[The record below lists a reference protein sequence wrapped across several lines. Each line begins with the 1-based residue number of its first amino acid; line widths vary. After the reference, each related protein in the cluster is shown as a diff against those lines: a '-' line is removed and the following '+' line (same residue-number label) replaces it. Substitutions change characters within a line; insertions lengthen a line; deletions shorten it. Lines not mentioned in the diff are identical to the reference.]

1 MAKKQKS
8 FADKASGSNDK
19 DAVYVKYVN
28 SVKSEK
34 TGHWRFNEQ
43 IVKTRKGESLD
54 VALKRLNEAANLV
67 DIDLSEFETTSESAV
82 KAEKQEETVKAE
94 KQEETVK
101 AEKQEE
107 TVKAEKQEE
116 TVKAENQEETVKAEN
131 QEEVVKA
138 EKAKKEDKKY
148 LETTFSLSS
157 FNIKSYHAQ
166 KW

>member
-82 KAEKQEETVKAE
+82 KVEKQEETVKVEKQEETVKVENQEETVKAE
-94 KQEETVK
+94 KQEEVIE
-101 AEKQEE
+101 AEK
-107 TVKAEKQEE
+107 EKN
-116 TVKAENQEETVKAEN
+116 K
-131 QEEVVKA
+131 
-138 EKAKKEDKKY
+138 
-148 LETTFSLSS
+148 
-157 FNIKSYHAQ
+157 
-166 KW
+166 

>member
-19 DAVYVKYVN
+19 DVVHVKYVN

-67 DIDLSEFETTSESAV
+67 DIDLSEFETPSESDV
-82 KAEKQEETVKAE
+82 NAEKQKESAE
-94 KQEETVK
+94 S
-101 AEKQEE
+101 EK
-107 TVKAEKQEE
+107 EK
-116 TVKAENQEETVKAEN
+116 
-131 QEEVVKA
+131 
-138 EKAKKEDKKY
+138 KK
-148 LETTFSLSS
+148 
-157 FNIKSYHAQ
+157 
-166 KW
+166 

>member
-67 DIDLSEFETTSESAV
+67 DIDLSEFETTSESVV
-82 KAEKQEETVKAE
+82 KAEKQEENVTVEKQEETATAE
-94 KQEETVK
+94 KQEETAKV
-101 AEKQEE
+101 EK
-107 TVKAEKQEE
+107 EK
-116 TVKAENQEETVKAEN
+116 
-131 QEEVVKA
+131 
-138 EKAKKEDKKY
+138 KK
-148 LETTFSLSS
+148 
-157 FNIKSYHAQ
+157 
-166 KW
+166 

>member
-28 SVKSEK
+28 SVRSEK

-82 KAEKQEETVKAE
+82 QAEKQEETVKAE

-107 TVKAEKQEE
+107 TVEPDKEKN
-116 TVKAENQEETVKAEN
+116 K
-131 QEEVVKA
+131 
-138 EKAKKEDKKY
+138 
-148 LETTFSLSS
+148 
-157 FNIKSYHAQ
+157 
-166 KW
+166 

>member
-67 DIDLSEFETTSESAV
+67 DIDLSEFEISPESDV
-82 KAEKQEETVKAE
+82 KAEKQQEAVGAGKKEDTVKAKNQE
-94 KQEETVK
+94 DPVKAGKQQEAVGAGKKENTVK
-101 AEKQEE
+101 AKNQEDPM
-107 TVKAEKQEE
+107 KAEKE
-116 TVKAENQEETVKAEN
+116 
-131 QEEVVKA
+131 
-138 EKAKKEDKKY
+138 
-148 LETTFSLSS
+148 
-157 FNIKSYHAQ
+157 
-166 KW
+166 

>member
-67 DIDLSEFETTSESAV
+67 DIDLSEFETTSEFAV
-82 KAEKQEETVKAE
+82 KAEKQDETVTAE
-94 KQEETVK
+94 KQEEVVEAKKQKETAK
-101 AEKQEE
+101 AEK
-107 TVKAEKQEE
+107 EKN
-116 TVKAENQEETVKAEN
+116 K
-131 QEEVVKA
+131 
-138 EKAKKEDKKY
+138 
-148 LETTFSLSS
+148 
-157 FNIKSYHAQ
+157 
-166 KW
+166 

>member
-67 DIDLSEFETTSESAV
+67 DIDLSEFETTSESALKAEKQEGTV
-82 KAEKQEETVKAE
+82 TAEKQKETAKAEKQEETVTAEKQEETAKAE
-94 KQEETVK
+94 KQEETAK
-101 AEKQEE
+101 TEK
-107 TVKAEKQEE
+107 EK
-116 TVKAENQEETVKAEN
+116 
-131 QEEVVKA
+131 
-138 EKAKKEDKKY
+138 KK
-148 LETTFSLSS
+148 
-157 FNIKSYHAQ
+157 
-166 KW
+166 

>member
-67 DIDLSEFETTSESAV
+67 DIDLSEFETASESDV

-94 KQEETVK
+94 KQEETAKAEKQKGTAK

-107 TVKAEKQEE
+107 AVKAEK
-116 TVKAENQEETVKAEN
+116 
-131 QEEVVKA
+131 
-138 EKAKKEDKKY
+138 EKKK
-148 LETTFSLSS
+148 
-157 FNIKSYHAQ
+157 
-166 KW
+166 

>member
-8 FADKASGSNDK
+8 FADKTSGSNDK

-67 DIDLSEFETTSESAV
+67 DIDLSEFETLSESDVNAQKQEESSETQKQEESEEAIKHEEPV
-82 KAEKQEETVKAE
+82 EAEKQEETAKAE
-94 KQEETVK
+94 K
-101 AEKQEE
+101 EK
-107 TVKAEKQEE
+107 
-116 TVKAENQEETVKAEN
+116 
-131 QEEVVKA
+131 
-138 EKAKKEDKKY
+138 KK
-148 LETTFSLSS
+148 
-157 FNIKSYHAQ
+157 
-166 KW
+166 